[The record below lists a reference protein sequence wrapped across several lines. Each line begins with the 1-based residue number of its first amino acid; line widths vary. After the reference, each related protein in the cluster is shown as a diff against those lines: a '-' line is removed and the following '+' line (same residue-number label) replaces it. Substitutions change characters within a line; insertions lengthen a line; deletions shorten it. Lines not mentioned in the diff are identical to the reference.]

1 VNILDYIFVGIIGV
15 LGLRCLF
22 KGLIG
27 ELLSAAAMVGGLFAG
42 VVFHRPVGD
51 WLGGLVNLGGFSLI
65 AGFLVSFAVVF
76 IVVKII
82 ERSLRTV
89 FENLQL
95 ESLDRVL
102 GLLFGLVEGLILSAI
117 ILLILRYQ
125 PIFDL
130 SALLEGSFFA
140 RLLLPILAE
149 HLPTPE
155 RG

>member
-1 VNILDYIFVGIIGV
+1 MNILDYIFLAIIGI

-22 KGLIG
+22 RGLIS

-51 WLGGLVNLGGFSLI
+51 WLSGMANLGGFSVI
-65 AGFLVSFAVVF
+65 AGFLLSFAVVF
-76 IVVKII
+76 FIVKII

-95 ESLDRVL
+95 EALDRVL
-102 GLLFGLVEGLILSAI
+102 GLVFGLVEGLILSAL

-130 SALLEGSFFA
+130 SALLEGSVFA
-140 RLLLPILAE
+140 RALLPLLAE
-149 HLPTPE
+149 HLPAPE
-155 RG
+155 LS